1 MTKAEAI
8 NLYGAI
14 REFKNGSMNKETLY
28 PFIKLRMKLK
38 DITDEFEKVR
48 LEFSEQ
54 TKPDGFKEGD
64 DAAEWNNIFTPLIH
78 KWLAEEVEVN
88 RIFTFEEAVD
98 YCVNNDVD
106 GSLLDEII
114 RLLIKE

>member
-38 DITDEFEKVR
+38 E
-48 LEFSEQ
+48 
-54 TKPDGFKEGD
+54 
-64 DAAEWNNIFTPLIH
+64 IH
-78 KWLAEEVEVN
+78 KWLAEKVEVD

>member
-14 REFKNGSMNKETLY
+14 KEFKNGSMDKETLY
-28 PFIKLRMKLK
+28 PFIKLRLKLK

-54 TKPDGFKEGD
+54 TKPDGYIDGD
-64 DAAEWNNIFTPLIH
+64 DATEWNNTFTPLIH
-78 KWLAEEVEVN
+78 K
-88 RIFTFEEAVD
+88 
-98 YCVNNDVD
+98 
-106 GSLLDEII
+106 
-114 RLLIKE
+114 